1 MKRVCVDP
9 ILSSAEAVNIAIAS
23 HAVVYTKAFKIAFGE
38 YFSLAYKAL
47 SAGGA
52 PDIKIELEQ
61 SIKDVLP
68 ATEGAADT
76 NYVVAENMANIET
89 NLGAETWHIKALN
102 PGLSVYGRFKITG
115 NAANPADTIFTGHIN
130 KQEEF

>member
-1 MKRVCVDP
+1 MKRVFVDP
-9 ILSSAEAVNIAIAS
+9 ILSSAETVSIAIAS
-23 HAVVYTKAFKIAFGE
+23 TAVVYTRAFKLAFGE

-47 SAGGA
+47 SAAGT

-89 NLGAETWHIKALN
+89 NLITETWHIKALN
-102 PGLSVYGRFKITG
+102 PGLSVYARLKITG
-115 NAANPADTIFTGHIN
+115 NAGNAADTVFTGHIN
-130 KQEEF
+130 RQEEF